1 MRDIAGM
8 ISALGRI
15 VEKESR
21 RFASGITDNPMKQT
35 ASLIAILAFTLPVL
49 RAEQPVPAGLSAG
62 DWSGI
67 RAAHENW
74 RHRFEK
80 AEDGSHIASN
90 PGQNWTTRFDGRGF
104 LVEPDGESWRWGLE
118 LRSYGVGEDRIALA
132 EKAPVSVSKEKLRYA
147 WDGRLEEWFRND
159 TRGME
164 QGWTISERPAGSQT
178 EALRLDL
185 AVRGGLKAQVNA
197 SGLGVSFA
205 DASGTAL
212 TYGGLKAWDAT
223 GRDLAVRFE
232 EGEADGITIT
242 VDDFKAIYPI
252 TIDPIAQQTRL
263 KADNAGDSDAF
274 GWAVAISGNTAAV
287 SARFEEGPGNSLLN
301 SGAVYVFVRTGST
314 WTQQAYLR
322 APNADAHDLFGTS
335 VALSGDILAVGA
347 PGEDGS
353 AESKSP
359 LNNDVPGSGA
369 VYTYARSGST
379 WTHQIRIKAPNAGE
393 SDTFGTS
400 VALSNDF
407 LFIGAPN
414 ESNSTSNL
422 ATDND
427 NATNAGAVYVYSADP
442 LSWNLHSYLKAST
455 TDTADLFGDTLA
467 VSGNTLVVGATND
480 GNNGRC
486 AVFTYDGTSWS
497 EQAILVG
504 SNTQPNDL
512 FGTGLAISGDTIV
525 VGAPSED
532 TGLNG
537 MIMSANEEVGAAYVF
552 VRNAGVW
559 TEQAILKASNAGFGD
574 EFGHSVAISGDL
586 VAIGAINEDSDL
598 SSVDNQLASN
608 SGAVY
613 LFRRS
618 GTNWTQSAFL
628 KGSLA
633 QQDGRVGR
641 SVALS
646 GGYLIIGASGD
657 DNFSGAAYPYLISEV
672 APTLTIKGAKTIRV
686 DAATSRYLVRGSAAD
701 VEGDLVRVE
710 AKDSRSTG
718 KKTFRSAKGTSSWT
732 YRAPLK
738 EGRNK
743 IQVVAVDA
751 GGNRSPL
758 QQITVIRK

>member
-1 MRDIAGM
+1 
-8 ISALGRI
+8 
-15 VEKESR
+15 
-21 RFASGITDNPMKQT
+21 MKQT
-35 ASLIAILAFTLPVL
+35 ASLIAILALNLPVL

-74 RHRFEK
+74 QHRFEK
-80 AEDGSHIASN
+80 AGDGSHTASN
-90 PGQNWTTRFDGRGF
+90 PGQRWTTRFDGRGF
-104 LVEPDGESWRWGLE
+104 LVEPAGESWRWGLE

-132 EKAPVSVSKEKLRYA
+132 ERAPVSVSEEKLRYA
-147 WDGRLEEWFRND
+147 WDGNLEEWFRND
-159 TRGME
+159 IRGIE

-178 EALRLDL
+178 EPLCLDL
-185 AVRGGLKAQVNA
+185 AVLGGLKPQVSD
-197 SGLGVSFA
+197 SGLGVSFS
-205 DASGTAL
+205 DASGIAL

-232 EGEADGITIT
+232 AAKAGRIAIT
-242 VDDFKAIYPI
+242 VDEREAVYPI

-287 SARFEEGPGNSLLN
+287 TAPFEAGPGNTLAN
-301 SGAVYVFVRTGST
+301 SGAVYVFVRNAGT

-322 APNADAHDLFGTS
+322 APNADAQDQFGTS
-335 VALSGDILAVGA
+335 VALSGNVLAVGA
-347 PGEDGS
+347 RGEDGS
-353 AESKSP
+353 PNSKDP
-359 LNNDVPGSGA
+359 LNNDVLSSGA
-369 VYTYARSGST
+369 VYTYTRTGTT
-379 WTHQIRIKAPNAGE
+379 WTHQMRIKAPNGGAF
-393 SDTFGTS
+393 DLFGNS

-407 LFIGAPN
+407 LFIGAPG
-414 ESNSTSNL
+414 EANSTSSL
-422 ATDND
+422 STDND
-427 NATNAGAVYVYSADP
+427 NAMSAGAVYVYSPDS
-442 LSWNLHSYLKAST
+442 LGWNLHSYLKGST
-455 TDTADLFGDTLA
+455 TDTADIFGDTLA
-467 VSGNTLVVGATND
+467 VSGDTLVVGATND
-480 GNNGRC
+480 GNSGRC
-486 AVFTYDGTSWS
+486 IVFTYDGTSWS
-497 EQAILVG
+497 EQAVLVG
-504 SNTQPNDL
+504 SNTLPNDL

-537 MIMSANEEVGAAYVF
+537 MIASANEEVGAAYVF

-559 TEQAILKASNAGFGD
+559 TEQAILKASNAGAGD
-574 EFGHSVAISGDL
+574 EFGYSVTISGDL
-586 VAIGAINEDSDL
+586 LAIGAPREDSDL
-598 SSVDNQLASN
+598 SGEDNALAQD

-613 LFRRS
+613 LFRRNLS
-618 GTNWTQSAFL
+618 NWSQNAFL
-628 KGSLA
+628 KGTAAHFGGVFGRSLA
-633 QQDGRVGR
+633 I
-641 SVALS
+641 S
-646 GGYLIIGASGD
+646 GGSLLIGASGE

-686 DAATSRYLVRGSAAD
+686 DASTSRYLVRGSAAD

-718 KKTFRSAKGTSSWT
+718 KKAFRPAKGTSTWT